1 MATAKSK
8 SSKAAKKQPATTVA
22 TRKSKSSKA
31 AKEQPATTTRTEPMQ
46 LSKFALWRRENPE
59 GVIEVLDWKAVNK

>member
-1 MATAKSK
+1 MT
-8 SSKAAKKQPATTVA
+8 

-31 AKEQPATTTRTEPMQ
+31 EKEQPATTPHKEPKR

-59 GVIEVLDWKAVNK
+59 GIIKVLDWKAVNK